1 MFKTKKSNCEQ
12 MASSL
17 ASRTKFINSVV
28 AFLQKYGFDGFDID
42 WEYPANR
49 GGAVIDK
56 VNTTQ

>member
-1 MFKTKKSNCEQ
+1 

-28 AFLQKYGFDGFDID
+28 AFLQKFGFDGFDID

-49 GGAVIDK
+49 GGAVIDN
-56 VNTTQ
+56 VNITQ

>member
-1 MFKTKKSNCEQ
+1 

-28 AFLQKYGFDGFDID
+28 AFLKKFGFDGLDID

-49 GGAVIDK
+49 GGATTDK
-56 VNTTQ
+56 VNSKGKFRLIII